1 MQQWCRHRRVV
12 VQLHARL
19 NTLAYLSERPDHFLS
34 IDVVYLITMLF
45 HQALPLGLKIF
56 WRVLRRGH
64 DVFEIPNLPHGLRGV
79 MALLFEQAV
88 LVMLAWPLLL
98 LHPEGHRIHGGHVL
112 RLLEDMVVHVL
123 LFLDL
128 L

>member
-1 MQQWCRHRRVV
+1 
-12 VQLHARL
+12 L
-19 NTLAYLSERPDHFLS
+19 NTLAYLRERPDHFLP
-34 IDVVYLITMLF
+34 IYIVYLIAMLF
-45 HQALPLGLKIF
+45 HQALPLSLKMF
-56 WRVLRRGH
+56 WRVLCRGH

-79 MALLFEQAV
+79 MALLLEQAV

-98 LHPEGHRIHGGHVL
+98 LHPECHGVHGGHVL